1 MNVLC
6 KRILAKDSYKKLVDQ
21 GAFNESLERMEEYF
35 ENSLKVFEE
44 IYWKD
49 YEFTKYYVEK
59 NLSIV
64 RFVHKNRG

>member
-1 MNVLC
+1 M
-6 KRILAKDSYKKLVDQ
+6 DQ
-21 GAFNESLERMEEYF
+21 GVFNENLKRMEEYF

-64 RFVHKNRG
+64 KFIYKNRE